1 MSVRLHNELESVED
15 KRSRTEDE
23 NELLRQKIIE
33 VEISKQALHNELER
47 TKEVCGWGGVT
58 HTHTHTHVACPI
70 HLPYMQIYRLSTGS
84 FNCTETPTTLIN
96 TNVPP
101 RSEHTAVG
109 AAAAGGTFWNFPSS
123 SGPARFV

>member
-47 TKEVCGWGGVT
+47 TKEVGATSRAFSVR
-58 HTHTHTHVACPI
+58 HAVFS
-70 HLPYMQIYRLSTGS
+70 STNRS
-84 FNCTETPTTLIN
+84 FPLHGDTEEFN
-96 TNVPP
+96 
-101 RSEHTAVG
+101 
-109 AAAAGGTFWNFPSS
+109 
-123 SGPARFV
+123 